1 MQLTYNE
8 LNGDQYYGA
17 LVMYRKSYHRLPLPV
32 VVYMD
37 KIGGF
42 ATREAANFALT
53 HFPIIR
59 DSVNANNFRQQLV
72 NHEIYTDTHMVVA
85 KVGLIPKDEYDRSG
99 SVYENHPWNPN
110 IFNNLE
116 IRLQCGY
123 ITNGDSYVDPRA
135 VNYNPS
141 SDMSS
146 VSCNFFRHS
155 NSDPTID
162 PRLHCLDLSI
172 RSHYSDHIYDGHA
185 ESFEH
190 ISSLEEVRFSR
201 LYKVVRFNKADVL
214 ASIRR
219 TLSRPLT
226 GLGQRSQS
234 LSAVSSGRSVGTSV
248 FREMVGQRANI
259 QINRGSLP
267 QISDETLSRI
277 RESYQMRASEL
288 FEQYVRGE
296 WVRVGSQSS

>member
-8 LNGDQYYGA
+8 LNGGQYYGA
-17 LVMYRKSYHRLPLPV
+17 LIMYRKSDHRLPLPM

-37 KIGGF
+37 KISNYSHSD
-42 ATREAANFALT
+42 AAAFALS

-59 DSVNANNFRQQLV
+59 DNVNANNFRQQLA
-72 NHEIYTDTHMVVA
+72 NHEIYADTHMVVA
-85 KVGLIPKDEYDRSG
+85 RVGLIPRDEYDRSG

-116 IRLQCGY
+116 IHLQCGY

-162 PRLHCLDLSI
+162 PSLHCLDLSI
-172 RSHYSDHIYDGHA
+172 RSIYGENIRDGHA
-185 ESFEH
+185 ESFSH
-190 ISSLEEVRFSR
+190 VNSLEEVRFSR
-201 LYKVVRFNKADVL
+201 LYKVVRFSKADVL
-214 ASIRR
+214 NTISQ

-234 LSAVSSGRSVGTSV
+234 FSPVGSGRSLGTSV
-248 FREMVGQRANI
+248 FREVVGQRANI
-259 QINRGSLP
+259 QISRGSLS
-267 QISDETLSRI
+267 QTADERLTRL

-288 FEQYVRGE
+288 FERYMRGE
-296 WVRVGSQSS
+296 WVRMGS